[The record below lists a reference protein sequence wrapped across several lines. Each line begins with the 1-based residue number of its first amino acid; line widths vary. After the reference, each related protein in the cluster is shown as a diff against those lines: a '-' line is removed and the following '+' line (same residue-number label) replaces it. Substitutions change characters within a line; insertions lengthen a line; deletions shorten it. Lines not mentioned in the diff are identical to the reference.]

1 MTRLP
6 ALAALLLPLLAA
18 FAASPAPASEAT
30 PIPGTRIS
38 LFVPEGFALSEVYP
52 GIVNEKAFTSVMV
65 SEVPTPLPV
74 MRMSLTREKLR
85 AGGMELLGT
94 ETLRAAGFEATLV
107 HARQMAGGNSF
118 EKWILVFGNRSSTVS
133 LIASTPEVMADR
145 FAAPLRRALLSA
157 RWAPG
162 RSVDPFSGLGYSLA
176 DTAGLGVIDR
186 ISNMVFLTRAPGDAP
201 TTLNDP
207 LFVIGSITRLG
218 DRGQSLAEFARQR
231 VTRIAEIKNVELLSG
246 EEFSLDGLRA
256 HETFASA
263 EDVETSAPIRVY
275 QVLAVDGGRYV
286 LMQGLVGEK
295 LAHEYFP
302 QFQRIAA
309 SFRNEK

>member
-6 ALAALLLPLLAA
+6 PLAVLLLLLSVAI
-18 FAASPAPASEAT
+18 PATASEAT
-30 PIPGTRIS
+30 HIPGTRIS
-38 LFVPEGFALSEVYP
+38 LVIPEGFALSEVYP

-207 LFVIGSITRLG
+207 LFVIGSISRPG
-218 DRGQSLAEFARQR
+218 EGGPSLAEFARQR
-231 VTRIAEIKNVELLSG
+231 VMQISEIKNIEVVSG
-246 EEFSLDGLRA
+246 EEFSLEGLRA
-256 HETFASA
+256 YETFASA
-263 EDVETSAPIRVY
+263 EDVETGAPIRVY
-275 QVLAVDGGRYV
+275 QVLAADGERYV
-286 LMQGLVGEK
+286 LMQGLVGAE
-295 LAHEYFP
+295 LGHEYFP

-309 SFRNEK
+309 SFRNGS